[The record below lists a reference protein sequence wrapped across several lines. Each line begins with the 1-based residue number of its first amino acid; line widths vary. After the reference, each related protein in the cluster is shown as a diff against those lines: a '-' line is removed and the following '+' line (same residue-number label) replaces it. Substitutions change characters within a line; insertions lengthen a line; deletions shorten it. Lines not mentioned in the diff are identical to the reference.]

1 MRWSVTE
8 SKRKITAYDFEGHSD
23 FIELSGEK
31 VSGIVTYGVQ
41 NHETFTRLH
50 LVFPT
55 FRIQPDMTKSAYQQ
69 EFERVTLNFGSH
81 ERFQKVE
88 FDGVLSLFSEVDHL
102 QIVRRYYPSVSEPA
116 FYERIELYNNG
127 ERSVS
132 FTAREYEKLHAALC
146 CEGWAYIERRPDNR
160 QLSVKAG
167 RSAVI
172 TFCYSCR
179 YANEPF
185 PTESRSYEARME
197 RVRELSEQCDLTTS
211 DEELDTM
218 FAFCKLRVGE
228 SIFNTKKGRIN
239 SPGGKSYYVG
249 VWANDQSEYSTP
261 WYGYTGDEKEREA
274 ALNAMAWY
282 APFMNDEY
290 EPIPSSIISEGTDYW
305 NMRRDRG
312 DAAMYLSGNCR
323 FFLESGI
330 VPNESQKKMLAWCAE
345 YTKRQINGDGVVV
358 SDTDEL
364 EHRLSAGVNL
374 STSSIAYGAFGYYAA
389 LLGRLGDKAKADE
402 ALKVREG
409 IGTAIER
416 YFGNTV
422 SGYETYDY
430 HKDCGV
436 IRAWNCM
443 PVYFKIFDRAQATM
457 DAIDDKLWREEG
469 FLMSSENSPE
479 TWDRSLLYYLAALFR
494 MGDKERGYE
503 KLKRYTRLRLI
514 GEHVPYPAERWPEY
528 FHLSA
533 EGGLYCR
540 IVTDGILNLDFTCEG
555 VEIQPALPSGLTEL
569 TLKKLLLAGKMRDIC
584 VKDGN
589 VTVQTA
595 GEKDVT
601 FALGEKAVLP
611 YA

>member
-1 MRWSVTE
+1 MRWEITE
-8 SKRKITAYDFEGHSD
+8 SKRKITAYDFEGHGD
-23 FIELSGEK
+23 FIEISGEK
-31 VSGIVTYGVQ
+31 VSGIVTYGVENNRVYTQ
-41 NHETFTRLH
+41 LH

-69 EFERVTLNFGSH
+69 EFERVKLNFCPF
-81 ERFQKVE
+81 EIFRKVE
-88 FDGVLSLFSEVDHL
+88 FDGVLSVYTEYENIR
-102 QIVRRYYPSVSEPA
+102 IVRRYYPSVSKPA
-116 FYERIELYNNG
+116 FYERIEIVNNG
-127 ERSVS
+127 DCPAS
-132 FTAREYEKLHAALC
+132 FTVNEYEKLHAALC
-146 CEGWAYIERRPDNR
+146 CEGWAYIERRSDKR
-160 QLSVKAG
+160 EIFLRAHG
-167 RSAVI
+167 RTAI

-179 YANEPF
+179 YANERF
-185 PTESRSYEARME
+185 SMENRSYEKRMA
-197 RVRELSEQCDLTTS
+197 RVRELLEQCDLTTS
-211 DEELDTM
+211 DKELDTM

-228 SIFNTKKGRIN
+228 SVFKTKKGRVN

-249 VWANDQSEYSTP
+249 VWTNDQSEYSTP
-261 WYGYTGDEKEREA
+261 WYGYTGDKKEREA

-312 DAAMYLSGNCR
+312 DAAMYLSGNSR

-330 VPNESQKKMLAWCAE
+330 VPNESQQKTLAWCAE
-345 YTKRQINGDGVVV
+345 YTKRRINGDGVVV

-364 EHRLSAGVNL
+364 EHRLSAGINL

-389 LLGRLGDKAKADE
+389 LLCRLGNKTQAE
-402 ALKVREG
+402 ETLKVREG
-409 IGTAIER
+409 IKAAIER

-457 DAIDDKLWREEG
+457 DAIDDKLWQEEG
-469 FLMSSENSPE
+469 FLMSSENSKE

-503 KLKRYTRLRLI
+503 KLKKYTRLRLL
-514 GEHVPYPAERWPEY
+514 GEHVPYPTERWPEY

-540 IVTDGILNLDFTCEG
+540 IVTDGILNIEFTCKG
-555 VEIQPALPSGLTEL
+555 VEMQPTLPSGLTEL
-569 TLKKLLLAGKMRDIC
+569 SVKRLVLAGKTRDIC
-584 VKDGN
+584 VKDGK
-589 VTVQTA
+589 VTVRTA
-595 GEKDVT
+595 GEEDVT

-611 YA
+611 YS

>member
-1 MRWSVTE
+1 MRWSITE
-8 SKRKITAYDFEGHSD
+8 NKRKITAYDFEGHSD
-23 FIELSGEK
+23 FIEMTGEK
-31 VSGIVTYGVQ
+31 ASGIITYGVKGGEVCTQ
-41 NHETFTRLH
+41 LH
-50 LVFPT
+50 LVFPM

-69 EFERVTLNFGSH
+69 EFEYAKLEIDRGQV
-81 ERFQKVE
+81 FQKVE
-88 FDGVLSLFSEVDHL
+88 FDGVLSIYTESRNCK
-102 QIVRRYYPSVSEPA
+102 IVRRYYPSVDRAA
-116 FYERIELYNNG
+116 FYERVEIFNQGNEPV
-127 ERSVS
+127 RV
-132 FTAREYEKLHAALC
+132 TAREYEKLHACLC
-146 CEGWAYIERRPDNR
+146 CEGWAYIERRVDAS
-160 QLSVKAG
+160 QVTLKANE
-167 RSAVI
+167 STVI

-179 YANEPF
+179 YANETF
-185 PTESRSYEARME
+185 SMGNRSYEKRMD
-197 RVRELSEQCDLTTS
+197 RVRELLEQCDLTTS
-211 DEELDTM
+211 DQELDTM

-228 SIFNTKKGRIN
+228 SIFNTKKGRVN

-261 WYGYTGDEKEREA
+261 WYGYTGDKKEREA

-282 APFMNDEY
+282 MPFMNDEY
-290 EPIPSSIISEGTDYW
+290 EPFPSSIISEGTDYW

-323 FFLESGI
+323 FLLESGI
-330 VPNESQKKMLAWCAE
+330 IPNESQQKALAWCAE
-345 YTKRQINGDGVVV
+345 YTKRQINSDGVVV

-364 EHRLSAGVNL
+364 EYRLSAGINL

-389 LLGRLGDKAKADE
+389 LLCKLGDKAKAE
-402 ALKVREG
+402 EMLMLRKE
-409 IGTAIER
+409 IKEAIER

-457 DAIDDKLWREEG
+457 DAIDDKLWKEEG
-469 FLMSSENSPE
+469 FLMSSENSKE
-479 TWDRSLLYYLAALFR
+479 TWDRSLLYYLAASFR

-503 KLKRYTRLRLI
+503 KLKKYTQLRLL
-514 GEHVPYPAERWPEY
+514 GEHVPYPVERWPEY
-528 FHLSA
+528 FHLSV

-540 IVTDGILNLDFTCEG
+540 IVTDGILNIEFTCEG
-555 VEIQPALPSGLTEL
+555 VEIQPMLPSSLTEL
-569 TLKKLLLAGKMRDIC
+569 SLKKLFLAGKARDIC
-584 VKDGN
+584 VKDGK

-595 GEKDVT
+595 GEKDLT